1 MNPSMDRRQFLRRA
15 GAAAAVATAAPLTAF
30 GPNAAGEGPAP
41 KPESPL
47 FRISLAE
54 WSLHKALFAKDL
66 DHLDFPRV
74 AKLDYGLHGIELVNQ
89 FFKDKARDRKYLS
102 AFKQRALDLNVR
114 CLLIM
119 IDGEGALG
127 DPNPAKRKK
136 AVENHHRWVE
146 AAQYLGCHSIR
157 VNAETNN
164 EGSYEQQQGRAA
176 EGLRALSEFAK
187 DHGLSVIVENHGHLS
202 SNGAWLAGVM
212 RQVGMANCGT
222 LPDFGNFNISETEKY
237 DRYRGVQEMMPF
249 AKAVSAKSNEF
260 DAQGNEALTDYRKM
274 MRIVLDSGYRGWV
287 GIEYEGSQLSESEGI
302 LHTKW
307 LLEQIQ
313 AEFATQYGS

>member
-1 MNPSMDRRQFLRRA
+1 MNASMDRRQFLRNT
-15 GAAAAVATAAPLTAF
+15 GKVAALAASVPLLPIAK
-30 GPNAAGEGPAP
+30 ADGPAP
-41 KPESPL
+41 KPESRL

-54 WSLHKALFAKDL
+54 WSLHRALFAKQL

-74 AKLDYGLHGIELVNQ
+74 AKLDYGIQGIELVNQ
-89 FFKDKARDRKYLS
+89 FFKDKAKDRKYL
-102 AFKQRALDLNVR
+102 AEFKQRALDLNVR

-127 DPNPAKRKK
+127 DPDAAKRKK

-157 VNAETNN
+157 VNAETNGV
-164 EGSYEQQQGRAA
+164 GSYEDQQGRAA
-176 EGLRALSEFAK
+176 EGLRALSRFAA

-212 RQVGMANCGT
+212 RQVGLANCGT
-222 LPDFGNFNISETEKY
+222 LPDFGNFRISDSEEY
-237 DRYRGVQEMMPF
+237 DRYKGVQEMMPY
-249 AKAVSAKSNEF
+249 AKAVSAKSNDF
-260 DAQGNEALTDYRKM
+260 DAQGNETHTDFRKM
-274 MRIVLDSGYRGWV
+274 MRIVLEAGYRGWV
-287 GIEYEGSQLSESEGI
+287 GIEYEGGALPEAEGI

-307 LLEQIQ
+307 LLERIQ
-313 AEFATQYGS
+313 AEFADQYS

>member
-1 MNPSMDRRQFLRRA
+1 MKTTMDRRQFFRRA
-15 GAAAAVATAAPLTAF
+15 GTVAAAATLAPALTMGRRAL
-30 GPNAAGEGPAP
+30 AEGPAP
-41 KPESPL
+41 KPESRL

-54 WSLHKALFAKDL
+54 WSLHKALFAKQM

-74 AKLDYGLHGIELVNQ
+74 AKVDYGLHGIELVNQ
-89 FFKDKARDRKYLS
+89 FFKDKAKDRKYLS
-102 AFKQRALDLNVR
+102 AFKQRAMDLNVQT
-114 CLLIM
+114 LLIM

-127 DPNPAKRKK
+127 DPDAAKRKE
-136 AVENHHRWVE
+136 AVENHYPWID
-146 AAQYLGCHSIR
+146 AAQFLGCHSIR
-157 VNAETNN
+157 VNAETQGV
-164 EGSYEQQQGRAA
+164 GSFDEQQDRAA

-187 DHGLSVIVENHGHLS
+187 TQGIGVIVENHGHLS

-212 RQVGMANCGT
+212 QKVGMPNCGT
-222 LPDFGNFNISETEKY
+222 LPDFGNFTIGEGQVY
-237 DRYRGVQEMMPF
+237 DRYRGVQEMMPY

-260 DAQGNEALTDYRKM
+260 DDLGNESKTDFRRM

-287 GIEYEGSQLSESEGI
+287 GIEYEGSTLSESEGI

-313 AEFATQYGS
+313 SEFASQYS